1 MGIKILHGNGTELES
16 KIHSRRPL
24 TSPRS
29 LIQFGIRNVYQLSF
43 SLSIAI
49 SSRMNCLY
57 VRTFQKSMQ
66 DSLRLSQYTDYGIL
80 DLFLTNLGNL
90 FRRIGDSW
98 HLTCQ
103 NCTLEIAINVWSHM
117 GPMVSL
123 PRLGD
128 IFPTYESRRT

>member
-1 MGIKILHGNGTELES
+1 MKISRVANGNGNRNSTRKWNGIGIKNPFS
-16 KIHSRRPL
+16 Q
-24 TSPRS
+24 TSNINAAK
-29 LIQFGIRNVYQLSF
+29 L
-43 SLSIAI
+43 
-49 SSRMNCLY
+49 SSRMNCLH
-57 VRTFQKSMQ
+57 VRTVQKSMQ

-90 FRRIGDSW
+90 FRRIGDSC

-128 IFPTYESRRT
+128 IFSTYESRQT